1 MLHGVK
7 LLLKRLFLLDL
18 QKHPMV
24 SIGNP
29 ATDARL
35 NPGPP
40 SPQERAKRP
49 ERFDQLRE
57 ARSTFK
63 GNHHLPPI
71 VHESFASVF
80 EQPKSRDVN
89 QLC

>member
-35 NPGPP
+35 NPRPP

-49 ERFDQLRE
+49 ERLEKSSGKQDRHSRE
-57 ARSTFK
+57 TITC
-63 GNHHLPPI
+63 L
-71 VHESFASVF
+71 
-80 EQPKSRDVN
+80 Q
-89 QLC
+89 